1 MAPRRDWNTPLL
13 ALIIL
18 MFFCW
23 GFATVLLDT
32 LVPKLKATFS
42 LSYAEVLLTQ
52 FSFFLGYLVFSL
64 PSSRL
69 VARLG
74 YMNSLVAGLGVMVLG
89 CLLFVP
95 AVALGRFSGFLAAL
109 FVMAAGITLL
119 QVAANPLITRLGNPQ
134 RAHSR
139 LSLAQ
144 AFNSLGTTVGPLV
157 GTALILRPEGLS
169 GITRPFLLLAVVLS
183 GLALAFWHM
192 RRLSSVPPTGPVASG
207 SARQLMAR
215 PRFALG
221 MLSIF
226 VYVGAEVSLG
236 SLMISYLMQ
245 PSVLSLKAPEAGP
258 LVSFYWGGAMV
269 GRFLGSA
276 ALTVFPARRVLL
288 ACAVTALSL
297 VVASSRSTGLDAA
310 VLLLAV
316 GLFNSIMFPV
326 IFSLTL
332 EGLGEEA
339 PEGSGLLCLAIVGG
353 AIIPPLTG
361 FAADHSTLA
370 EALWI
375 PATCY
380 AVIGGFALLERR
392 LQSVDLL
399 YAAKQPKETTQKNQ

>member
-1 MAPRRDWNTPLL
+1 MHASRNRHVLL
-13 ALIIL
+13 LSLVIL

-32 LVPKLKATFS
+32 LVPKLKTTFS
-42 LSYAEVLLTQ
+42 LTYAEVLLTQ
-52 FSFFLGYLVFSL
+52 FSFFLSYLVFSI
-64 PSSRL
+64 PSSHL
-69 VARLG
+69 LARLG
-74 YMNSLVAGLGVMVLG
+74 YMNSLVVGLGIMVLG
-89 CLLFVP
+89 CLLFLP
-95 AVALGRFSGFLAAL
+95 AVALGRFPGFLVAL

-119 QVAANPLITRLGNPQ
+119 QVTANPLITRLGDPQ

-157 GTALILRPEGLS
+157 GTALILRSRGLS
-169 GITRPFLLLAVVLS
+169 AVATPFMLLSMGLT
-183 GLALAFWHM
+183 GLALAFWTL
-192 RRLSSVPPTGPVASG
+192 RRLPSIPHTEPMASG
-207 SARQLMAR
+207 SALRLVTR
-215 PRFALG
+215 PHFALG

-245 PSVLSLKAPEAGP
+245 PSVLSMKAQEAGP

-288 ACAVTALSL
+288 ACAVAALSL
-297 VVASSRSTGLDAA
+297 VVASSLTTGVEAA
-310 VLLLAV
+310 VFLLAV

-332 EGLGEEA
+332 EGLGEAA

-361 FAADHSTLA
+361 FAADHSSLA
-370 EALWI
+370 KALWI
-375 PATCY
+375 PVTCY
-380 AVIGGFALLERR
+380 AVISGFALMERHLNR
-392 LQSVDLL
+392 M
-399 YAAKQPKETTQKNQ
+399 T